1 MSVQKF
7 ERFCF
12 EIKSCLLIKPV
23 YMILIQKYSINNYI
37 VLQFFVNVY
46 DKQSYQAMIF
56 ITKLKHLLSLL
67 ITLLRASL
75 LNKSINF
82 FFLSYIPLYT
92 VHILNNLQL

>member
-23 YMILIQKYSINNYI
+23 YLILIQKYSINNYI

-56 ITKLKHLLSLL
+56 ITTLKHLLSLL
-67 ITLLRASL
+67 ITLLHASL
-75 LNKSINF
+75 LNKSI
-82 FFLSYIPLYT
+82 
-92 VHILNNLQL
+92 